1 MLVCYFLFVQS
12 KHKNSNFFFVFKL
25 NISCFKNQFLLSAF
39 IFNFGLVWQLK
50 TYGFII
56 QFNYISQLT
65 FIFLFNLN
73 MLDLNSF
80 EITISSCFYLNFLIL
95 KLANDLFNEYYFYQV
110 LESISNIEENFY
122 S

>member
-1 MLVCYFLFVQS
+1 
-12 KHKNSNFFFVFKL
+12 
-25 NISCFKNQFLLSAF
+25 
-39 IFNFGLVWQLK
+39 
-50 TYGFII
+50 
-56 QFNYISQLT
+56 
-65 FIFLFNLN
+65 